1 MTSLNWMIKHNKKNS
16 DKRSSTWNAVK
27 IKKKSQLRHQNDNN
41 KCKKKCHFEPIQFLK
56 CFLFFAHKR
65 NVSLIYNI
73 HLVGAHTNRCFS
85 SYAQQ
90 TLLMLS
96 IFVFHVIKT
105 CTFFHQLVHLIETN
119 ALANKWS
126 KTKFNAM

>member
-27 IKKKSQLRHQNDNN
+27 IKKNLNYDTKMTTTNAKRNATLSRSNFWNV
-41 KCKKKCHFEPIQFLK
+41 FF
-56 CFLFFAHKR
+56 FFAHKR
-65 NVSLIYNI
+65 NVSFIYNI